1 MRGFGTSPEPD
12 ALNPEINLCK
22 RIPAKTTGSDKSTK
36 SIKKNKKDHGS
47 TGSTPKRSTDPKKGP
62 IPLTT
67 YGTCGSLLV
76 SLCFG
81 KSFQCSHVPPLAS
94 PHAFLVLMQLQWSRH
109 AGPGG
114 LKVGHLG
121 KGVDLRGILPTCLWP
136 KFHTC
141 MFASTVMSAVEVL
154 RTIAF

>member
-1 MRGFGTSPEPD
+1 
-12 ALNPEINLCK
+12 
-22 RIPAKTTGSDKSTK
+22 
-36 SIKKNKKDHGS
+36 
-47 TGSTPKRSTDPKKGP
+47 
-62 IPLTT
+62 
-67 YGTCGSLLV
+67 
-76 SLCFG
+76 
-81 KSFQCSHVPPLAS
+81 
-94 PHAFLVLMQLQWSRH
+94 MQLQWSRH